1 VRRGWL
7 DSLPTRTGTALLMVC
22 LSLVWCQEV
31 REWCVAF
38 ILVGG
43 VSLCLEV
50 IHRIGK
56 VVGVLGLGV
65 VSLLDVPLLVANK
78 SMGGTIA
85 VLGPRGATD
94 HDLPFVIRVVL
105 QGDVWVF
112 NLGEIGWILLTPRL
126 SKWRGT
132 GLIRFVLT
140 PVLSHLLTRALI
152 FDFAGGRHG
161 GLLVDRLRLLSTHD
175 RRSTVVLLPHPGDD
189 KGVHHFRG

>member
-1 VRRGWL
+1 V
-7 DSLPTRTGTALLMVC
+7 VC
-22 LSLVWCQEV
+22 LSLGWCQEV
-31 REWCVAF
+31 REWCVPF

-50 IHRIGK
+50 IHCIEK
-56 VVGVLGLGV
+56 VVGVLGLGM
-65 VSLLDVPLLVANK
+65 VSLLDVPLLVANT

-94 HDLPFVIRVVL
+94 HGLPFVVHVVL

-112 NLGEIGWILLTPRL
+112 HLGEIGWILLTPHL

-140 PVLSHLLTRALI
+140 LVLSPLLTLSLSLV
-152 FDFAGGRHG
+152 FEFASGRHG
-161 GLLVDRLRLLSTHD
+161 GFLVDRLRLLPTHD
-175 RRSTVVLLPHPGDD
+175 RRSTVVLQAHPGDD
-189 KGVHHFRG
+189 QGVHHFWG